1 MACFNSEKYFEK
13 TIESV
18 VGHTYQNWKLIAVN
32 GCPNDNTR
40 DLLIAAAKLDSRIK
54 LIDRVRRGGR
64 PSITKNTSLE
74 YAEGDYI
81 AFLDHDDIY
90 LPSKIKSMV
99 DVLEINS

>member
-18 VGHTYQNWKLIAVN
+18 VEHTYKNWKLIDVN
-32 GCPNDNTR
+32 DCSNDNTR
-40 DLLIAAAKLDSRIK
+40 NLLIAAAKLDGRIK
-54 LIDRVRRGGR
+54 LTDRVRRGGR
-64 PSITKNTSLE
+64 PSITKNTGLE
-74 YAEGDYI
+74 YAKGDYI
-81 AFLDHDDIY
+81 AFLDHDDTY